1 MLIWS
6 TALTFS
12 SEKSGI
18 YFSALWR
25 FSNLV
30 AILMSS
36 PWAPSCPIF
45 NKGVIWTSG
54 LGFYTSTKCSSDKC
68 CLFFFSTKVFVL
80 NYATEG
86 KMLYGASCEIFVKR
100 HLGNIKT
107 KQNKQFGQSKR
118 ITIFMTLYYYKLYWR
133 RNFQLTLR
141 QKCMNIQH
149 GYYSHSFMKFPE
161 NFKISQIGSSDDL
174 QPPLQPFFPP
184 KYLLIWFQ
192 WVSYKA
198 DEYIV
203 PWHNMENALIFL
215 ETYHLHLLIF
225 MKLYLNN
232 PVHLLSAFSTL
243 QFNLGFDRWK
253 KSHYV
258 DMLLTVHTTKTKSY
272 FLFYENQFIYIS
284 CL

>member
-1 MLIWS
+1 
-6 TALTFS
+6 
-12 SEKSGI
+12 
-18 YFSALWR
+18 
-25 FSNLV
+25 
-30 AILMSS
+30 
-36 PWAPSCPIF
+36 
-45 NKGVIWTSG
+45 
-54 LGFYTSTKCSSDKC
+54 
-68 CLFFFSTKVFVL
+68 
-80 NYATEG
+80 
-86 KMLYGASCEIFVKR
+86 
-100 HLGNIKT
+100 
-107 KQNKQFGQSKR
+107 
-118 ITIFMTLYYYKLYWR
+118 MTLYYYKLYWR

-174 QPPLQPFFPP
+174 QPPLQLFFPP

-243 QFNLGFDRWK
+243 QFNVGFDRWK

-258 DMLLTVHTTKTKSY
+258 DMLQYIPLKPNHIFVLWKPIYLHFMSIKTYLKTWIGKKIIILNSLKNIHFLWLKAKFPNFSLTLEDLFFPDH
-272 FLFYENQFIYIS
+272 FLTCGKIK
-284 CL
+284 

>member
-12 SEKSGI
+12 SETSGI

-100 HLGNIKT
+100 HFGNIKT

-118 ITIFMTLYYYKLYWR
+118 ITYLWHYIITNYIEEEIF
-133 RNFQLTLR
+133 
-141 QKCMNIQH
+141 
-149 GYYSHSFMKFPE
+149 S
-161 NFKISQIGSSDDL
+161 
-174 QPPLQPFFPP
+174 
-184 KYLLIWFQ
+184 
-192 WVSYKA
+192 
-198 DEYIV
+198 
-203 PWHNMENALIFL
+203 
-215 ETYHLHLLIF
+215 
-225 MKLYLNN
+225 
-232 PVHLLSAFSTL
+232 
-243 QFNLGFDRWK
+243 
-253 KSHYV
+253 
-258 DMLLTVHTTKTKSY
+258 
-272 FLFYENQFIYIS
+272 
-284 CL
+284 

>member
-1 MLIWS
+1 
-6 TALTFS
+6 
-12 SEKSGI
+12 
-18 YFSALWR
+18 
-25 FSNLV
+25 
-30 AILMSS
+30 
-36 PWAPSCPIF
+36 
-45 NKGVIWTSG
+45 
-54 LGFYTSTKCSSDKC
+54 
-68 CLFFFSTKVFVL
+68 
-80 NYATEG
+80 
-86 KMLYGASCEIFVKR
+86 
-100 HLGNIKT
+100 
-107 KQNKQFGQSKR
+107 
-118 ITIFMTLYYYKLYWR
+118 MTLYYYKLYWR

-258 DMLLTVHTTKTKSY
+258 DMLQYIPLKPNHIFCFMKTN
-272 FLFYENQFIYIS
+272 LFTFHVYEN
-284 CL
+284 LLKNLNW

>member
-6 TALTFS
+6 TPLTFS
-12 SEKSGI
+12 SETSEI

-68 CLFFFSTKVFVL
+68 CLFFSSTKVFVL

-118 ITIFMTLYYYKLYWR
+118 ITYLWHYIILKKKFSV
-133 RNFQLTLR
+133 NFETEVHEYTTWL
-141 QKCMNIQH
+141 
-149 GYYSHSFMKFPE
+149 
-161 NFKISQIGSSDDL
+161 L
-174 QPPLQPFFPP
+174 QP
-184 KYLLIWFQ
+184 
-192 WVSYKA
+192 
-198 DEYIV
+198 
-203 PWHNMENALIFL
+203 
-215 ETYHLHLLIF
+215 
-225 MKLYLNN
+225 
-232 PVHLLSAFSTL
+232 
-243 QFNLGFDRWK
+243 
-253 KSHYV
+253 
-258 DMLLTVHTTKTKSY
+258 
-272 FLFYENQFIYIS
+272 
-284 CL
+284 